1 MTVARA
7 DIQRSQE
14 GTLSGRIQVSWST
27 SAGCSRPTPEAQQAA
42 WEIARRVE
50 AGLRL
55 REPLRLQVS
64 ACPAGCA
71 GSHSGDIGLRVHP
84 AHGRDPE
91 PATVDLLFNGGTGL
105 DRWVATMPVDELSAR
120 LVRLLRVYTVE
131 GCGRDTFASWS
142 RGLRDQELRTRLGLP
157 EPAAFAAGRQAQP
170 GGETL
175 STH

>member
-7 DIQRSQE
+7 DTHRSQE
-14 GTLSGRIQVSWST
+14 TRPASGIQVIWST
-27 SAGCSRPTPEAQQAA
+27 SAGCSRPTPEAQHVAR
-42 WEIARRVE
+42 EIVRRVE

-55 REPLRLQVS
+55 RESLRLQVS

-131 GCGRDTFASWS
+131 GCGRDTFAIWS
-142 RGLRDQELRTRLGLP
+142 RGLRDQELRARLGLP
-157 EPAAFAAGRQAQP
+157 EPTASAAGRQVQP
-170 GGETL
+170 GGDTL
-175 STH
+175 STR

>member
-7 DIQRSQE
+7 DTHRSQE
-14 GTLSGRIQVSWST
+14 TRPASGIQVIWST
-27 SAGCSRPTPEAQQAA
+27 SAGCSRPTPEAQHVAR
-42 WEIARRVE
+42 EIVRRVE

-55 REPLRLQVS
+55 RESLRLQVS
-64 ACPAGCA
+64 ACPAGCT

-142 RGLRDQELRTRLGLP
+142 RGLRDQDLRARLGLP
-157 EPAAFAAGRQAQP
+157 EPTAFAAGRQAQP
-170 GGETL
+170 GGDTL
-175 STH
+175 STR